1 MLLRNLRER
10 FVTHLIGDYVPVLNL
25 VRRPTAWPT
34 LEELRSYP
42 EGSLGRH
49 VAAYLDAR
57 GLPFKVRYENHD
69 AIHCILD
76 YETNIQGEME
86 VQAFLW
92 ANDASSPAGR
102 ILFVV
107 GGALLPE
114 QWRTMRAAYKRGRA
128 ATPIREA
135 TLPFRLDETLE
146 AVRDA
151 LRGPAPEETDRVR
164 TAA

>member
-1 MLLRNLRER
+1 MFFRHLRER

-25 VRRPTAWPT
+25 VRNPTRWPT
-34 LEELRSYP
+34 LEELHDYP
-42 EGSLGRH
+42 EESLGYR
-49 VAAYLDAR
+49 VAKYLDER

-76 YETNIQGEME
+76 YDTTIQGEME

-92 ANDASSPAGR
+92 ANNASSPAGR

-114 QWRTMRAAYKRGRA
+114 QWRAMRKAYARGREANPIEEGTIPLRLFEPLEQVRERLA
-128 ATPIREA
+128 A
-135 TLPFRLDETLE
+135 
-146 AVRDA
+146 
-151 LRGPAPEETDRVR
+151 
-164 TAA
+164 

>member
-1 MLLRNLRER
+1 MFFRSLRER

-25 VRRPTAWPT
+25 VRNPTPWPT
-34 LEELRSYP
+34 LEELHHYP
-42 EGSLGRH
+42 EASLGFR
-49 VAAYLDAR
+49 VAKYLDER

-76 YETNIQGEME
+76 YDTTIQGEME

-92 ANDASSPAGR
+92 ANHASSPAGR

-114 QWRTMRAAYKRGRA
+114 QWNAMRKAYARGRDA
-128 ATPIREA
+128 NPIEEG
-135 TLPFRLDETLE
+135 TLPFRLFEPLE
-146 AVRDA
+146 QVREK
-151 LRGPAPEETDRVR
+151 L
-164 TAA
+164 AA

>member
-1 MLLRNLRER
+1 MLLRCFRER
-10 FVTHLIGDYVPVLNL
+10 FVTLHIGNYVPVLNL
-25 VRRPTAWPT
+25 VRRPAAWPT
-34 LEELRSYP
+34 LAELRSYP
-42 EGSLGRH
+42 ERSLGRH
-49 VAAYLDAR
+49 VAEYLDAR

-92 ANDASSPAGR
+92 ANNASSPAGR

-114 QWRTMRAAYKRGRA
+114 QWRAMRAAYKRGRA
-128 ATPIREA
+128 AAPIREA
-135 TLPFRLDETLE
+135 SLPFRLDETLD
-146 AVRDA
+146 AVRNA
-151 LRGPAPEETDRVR
+151 LHGPAPVEADGVR
-164 TAA
+164 AAA